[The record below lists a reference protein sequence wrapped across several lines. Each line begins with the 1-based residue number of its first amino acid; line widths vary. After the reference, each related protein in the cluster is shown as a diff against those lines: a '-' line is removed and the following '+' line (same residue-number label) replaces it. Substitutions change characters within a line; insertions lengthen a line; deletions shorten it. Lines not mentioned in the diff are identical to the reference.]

1 MTIPHLERN
10 GSHLQL
16 IVDERPYLLLGGE
29 LYNSTSSDPRHFGPV
44 FAELAAAG
52 VSTVI
57 ATVSWEQ
64 VETAEGSLDF
74 TVLDEILAAARA
86 NSVRLVLIWFG
97 AFKNAASTYAPRWV
111 RADRRRFPRAAV
123 RPGQRASFTYEGAT
137 PKPVLSVFSPE
148 LLAAD
153 RKAYCAMLA
162 HLRDHDPQH
171 TVVLIQV
178 ENETGLLG
186 DSRDRSAGAEL
197 AWHSEVPPALVEA
210 ARSGRLPVS
219 AETLAT
225 STGTRSGGGTWSE
238 VFVEDATTDEIFMAW
253 AFASYVGDLAA
264 AGKHIHPLPTYVNA
278 WQGPQPGQERPGQ
291 YPSGGP
297 TDRMRNVWRLAA
309 PAIDFL
315 SPDIYTDE
323 VADVLA
329 AYSAE
334 DNPLFVPEAKLN
346 AGNLFKAIGSHAAIG
361 YCAFGI
367 EDARADSQFL
377 TAQRLLR
384 AASDVVTAA
393 QAHDHIRGVLID
405 GDIDDLTLR
414 LGDLTITARHS
425 ARLLRR
431 MLLDAGVEPPVLSE
445 AVVNERKSGSNRFD
459 PADRRPFGIIIAT
472 DDDELLLIGQGF
484 SVDFTLDDGLIEI
497 DEVVEQRLL
506 DGRMTDGRRINGDE
520 RLEILPLDGIGAARV
535 RLLRTSHNPSEP
547 AAVGAAVK
555 RSATRISTSRR

>member
-1 MTIPHLERN
+1 MTIPHLRRN
-10 GSHLQL
+10 GSRVQL
-16 IVDERPYLLLGGE
+16 IVDDRPYLLLGGE
-29 LYNSTSSDPRHFGPV
+29 LYNSASSDPRHFGPV

-64 VETAEGSLDF
+64 VETTEGSFDF
-74 TVLDEILAAARA
+74 TVLDELLAAARA
-86 NSVRLVLIWFG
+86 NSVRLVMIWFG
-97 AFKNAASTYAPRWV
+97 AFKNAASTFAPRWV
-111 RADRRRFPRAAV
+111 RADRRRFPRAVV
-123 RPGQRASFTYEGAT
+123 RPGQRASFSYEGAT
-137 PKPVLSVFSPE
+137 PKPVMSVFSPE

-153 RKAYCAMLA
+153 RKAYRAMLV
-162 HLRDHDPQH
+162 HLRDHDPHH

-186 DSRDRSAGAEL
+186 DSRDRSVPAEL
-197 AWHSEVPPALVEA
+197 AWHSEVPTALVEA
-210 ARSGRLPVS
+210 ARSSRLPVS
-219 AETLAT
+219 VETFAT
-225 STGTRSGGGTWSE
+225 STGIGSGGGIWSE
-238 VFVEDATTDEIFMAW
+238 SSVEETTTDEIFMAW

-278 WQGPQPGQERPGQ
+278 WLGPQPGQEQPGQ

-297 TDRMRNVWRLAA
+297 THRMRNVWRLAA

-346 AGNLFKAIGSHAAIG
+346 AGNLFKAIGSHGAIG

-384 AASDVVTAA
+384 AASDVVTTA
-393 QAHDHIRGVLID
+393 QAHDRIRGVLID
-405 GDIDDLTLR
+405 GDTDLTLT

-431 MLLDAGVEPPVLSE
+431 MLLDAGVEPPVMSE

-459 PADRRPFGIIIAT
+459 PSDRRPFGIIIAT

-484 SVDFTLDDGLIEI
+484 TVDFTLDDGLIEI
-497 DEVVEQRLL
+497 DEVVELRLV
-506 DGRMTDGRRINGDE
+506 DGRLTDGRRINGDE
-520 RLEILPLDGIGAARV
+520 RLEILPLGGIGAARV
-535 RLLRTSHNPSEP
+535 RLLRISHSD
-547 AAVGAAVK
+547 G
-555 RSATRISTSRR
+555 RQS